1 MKLYIVRHGE
11 TDWNKARK
19 IQGQSDI
26 PLNAFGRHLAR
37 ETAKGLADV
46 HFDLCFTSPLSRAK
60 ETARIILEGRDVP
73 IIEDPRIEE
82 MSFGVYEGKC
92 CSSEGWEL
100 PEEFRRFFDGPD
112 RYEAPEG
119 GEDFAQVRERTGGF
133 LEELAGNPAYADK
146 QILVTTHGAALAGLL
161 CYIRRA
167 PLSRYWGTGVHKNC
181 AVTEVACED
190 GEYHILSENRVYYT
204 DKVEPWA
211 Q

>member
-1 MKLYIVRHGE
+1 M
-11 TDWNKARK
+11 
-19 IQGQSDI
+19 
-26 PLNAFGRHLAR
+26 
-37 ETAKGLADV
+37 
-46 HFDLCFTSPLSRAK
+46 
-60 ETARIILEGRDVP
+60 
-73 IIEDPRIEE
+73 
-82 MSFGVYEGKC
+82 YEGKC

-181 AVTEVACED
+181 AVTKWPVRR
-190 GEYHILSENRVYYT
+190 GISHFV
-204 DKVEPWA
+204 
-211 Q
+211 

>member
-73 IIEDPRIEE
+73 IIEGPADRGDVLWRVRGE
-82 MSFGVYEGKC
+82 M
-92 CSSEGWEL
+92 
-100 PEEFRRFFDGPD
+100 
-112 RYEAPEG
+112 
-119 GEDFAQVRERTGGF
+119 
-133 LEELAGNPAYADK
+133 
-146 QILVTTHGAALAGLL
+146 LL
-161 CYIRRA
+161 
-167 PLSRYWGTGVHKNC
+167 
-181 AVTEVACED
+181 
-190 GEYHILSENRVYYT
+190 
-204 DKVEPWA
+204 